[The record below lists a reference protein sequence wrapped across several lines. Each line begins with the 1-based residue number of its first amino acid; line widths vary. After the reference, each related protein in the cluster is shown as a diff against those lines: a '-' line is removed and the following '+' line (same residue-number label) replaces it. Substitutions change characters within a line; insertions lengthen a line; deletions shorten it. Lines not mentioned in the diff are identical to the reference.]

1 MAGSNNLSK
10 PNLFQGNLENGL
22 QGRIQSGFQ
31 NLLQRRIDA
40 AQGRIDCDLILK
52 SATYL
57 DVFSCEWITGDIAI
71 IDGVIVATETG
82 LRAKRTQDCQGK
94 WIVPGFVDA
103 HVHVESSMMTPSYF
117 EEAVLSRGTTSVMCD
132 PHELANVMGVSGIQY
147 FLDASQE
154 LHLDMW
160 VMLSSCV
167 PATHMETN
175 GGGIITA
182 EELITLAPHSRAL
195 GLAEMM
201 NMPGVTHADPAV
213 LSKIAAFADGPM
225 DGHCPMLKGQALS
238 AYAATGI
245 SSCHESSELE
255 EAREKLQKGMAV
267 WIREGSVAKDLK
279 SLSPLL
285 NLATSTSVGFC
296 TDDRNPLD
304 IAQEGHID
312 HLIRGAMSYGVAPE
326 VAYRSASWSVAR
338 HYGLASGR
346 RRIGAVAP
354 SYQADLV
361 VLDDMR
367 TCAVGKVLKNGIFV
381 SERQHHGK
389 ASTQFKNSIHAVI
402 PEAVDF
408 EGPKGLVHVIG
419 IQEGKILTDHRIKN
433 SDAPGVAGLTVLERY
448 GKKSKPANGYVEGFG
463 ENFKGAIASSVGHD
477 SHNLIAVGQNPA
489 DMRTAMAALA
499 EVGGGFC
506 VVQNGNLLA
515 RLALPFAG
523 LMSHLDPLRLKVE
536 LENLKKASRSIGCA
550 LSEPF
555 LQLAFLSLPVIPSL
569 KLTDKGLVDVDEFRI
584 IGVRAN

>member
-1 MAGSNNLSK
+1 MK
-10 PNLFQGNLENGL
+10 
-22 QGRIQSGFQ
+22 
-31 NLLQRRIDA
+31 LQRRIDA
-40 AQGRIDCDLILK
+40 AQGRIDCDLILTQ
-52 SATYL
+52 ATYL
-57 DVFSCEWITGDIAI
+57 DVFSCEWRTGDVAI
-71 IDGVIVATETG
+71 IDGVIVATESG
-82 LRAKRTQDCQGK
+82 LRAKRTQDCRGK

-132 PHELANVMGVSGIQY
+132 PHELANVMGLPGIQY
-147 FLDASQE
+147 FLDASE
-154 LHLDMW
+154 TLLLDMW

-175 GGGIITA
+175 GGGTITA
-182 EELITLAPHSRAL
+182 SELVSLAPHSRAL

-201 NMPGVTHADPAV
+201 NMPGVTHADPEV
-213 LSKIAAFADGPM
+213 LKKIATFADGPM
-225 DGHCPMLKGQALS
+225 DGHCPLLKGQALS

-245 SSCHESSELE
+245 SSCHESSELQ
-255 EAREKLQKGMAV
+255 EAQEKLTKGMSV

-279 SLSPLL
+279 TLSPLL
-285 NLATSTSVGFC
+285 TLATSTSVGFC

-312 HLIRGAMSYGVAPE
+312 HLIRGAIHYGVAPE
-326 VAYRSASWSVAR
+326 VAYRSASWSPAR

-346 RRIGAVAP
+346 RRVGAIAP

-361 VLDDMR
+361 ILDDVR
-367 TCAVGKVLKNGIFV
+367 SCAVGQVIKNGIWV
-381 SERQHHGK
+381 SERVGQSQ
-389 ASTQFKNSIHAVI
+389 AVTEFKNSIRAVI
-402 PEAVDF
+402 PESVDL
-408 EGPKGLVHVIG
+408 EGPQGLVHVIG
-419 IQEGKILTDHRIKN
+419 IQEGKIITDHRIKK
-433 SDAPGVAGLTVLERY
+433 SDAPGISKLTVLERY

-477 SHNLIAVGQNPA
+477 SHNLIAVGQNTA
-489 DMRTAMAALA
+489 DMRTALAALA

-523 LMSHLDPLRLKVE
+523 LMSHLDPVRLKSE
-536 LENLKKASRSIGCA
+536 LENLKKASQSIGCA
-550 LSEPF
+550 LQEPF

-569 KLTDKGLVDVDEFRI
+569 KLTDRGLVDVELFQI
-584 IGVRAN
+584 IDVRAS